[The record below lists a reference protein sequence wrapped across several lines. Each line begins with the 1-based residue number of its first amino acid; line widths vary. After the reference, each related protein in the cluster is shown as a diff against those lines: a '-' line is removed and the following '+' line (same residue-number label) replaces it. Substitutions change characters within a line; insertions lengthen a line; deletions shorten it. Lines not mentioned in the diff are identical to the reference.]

1 MSMTDPIADM
11 LTRIRNASRAKHN
24 RVDIPKSKVKL
35 EIAKALARE
44 KFVSRYKVIDSDLQG
59 TIRVYLKYGNDGV
72 AIISGV
78 KRISKPG
85 LRKYVGTGEIP
96 RVYGGIGTAI
106 LSTSRGVLTDKEA
119 RTQHIGGEILCYIW

>member
-11 LTRIRNASRAKHN
+11 LTRIRNAKKAKHG
-24 RVDIPKSKVKL
+24 RVDIPKSNVKV

-44 KFVSRYKVIDSDLQG
+44 KFIARYRVIEDKVQG
-59 TIRVYLKYGNDGV
+59 RIRVYLRYDSKGES
-72 AIISGV
+72 IITNLQ
-78 KRISKPG
+78 RISKPG
-85 LRKYVGTGEIP
+85 LRKYVGKADIP

-119 RTQHIGGEILCYIW
+119 RHEKVGGEVLCYVW